1 MCENFFRTRITQMD
15 TDKKKKESVMKAIEY
30 ILAIY
35 SWVVIG
41 MLVVFLWRIAY
52 FFEKTSGQRVGYR
65 FLTLPSLLLAA
76 SAIYYLVC
84 GGGFIGQPAGD
95 ILLFSG
101 GVSLCL
107 FGLHLHKLMIG
118 ERQ

>member
-1 MCENFFRTRITQMD
+1 
-15 TDKKKKESVMKAIEY
+15 MKAIEY

-41 MLVVFLWRIAY
+41 MLIVFLWRIAY
-52 FFEKTSGQRVGYR
+52 FFERTSGQRVGYR
-65 FLTLPSLLLAA
+65 FLILPALLLVAGVVW
-76 SAIYYLVC
+76 YLVC
-84 GGGFIGQPAGD
+84 GGEFIGQPAGD
-95 ILLFSG
+95 VLLFSG

-107 FGLHLHKLMIG
+107 FGLHLHKLMTG